1 MNHERIERTLEGI
14 EHELKNA
21 KRSYALARSDE
32 RYAPQINNLISSIRS
47 IATDCRVILRTLKV
61 EP

>member
-1 MNHERIERTLEGI
+1 MNHERIRRVLEGL

-21 KRSYALARSDE
+21 KYSYELALKGE
-32 RYAPQINNLISSIRS
+32 RYAPQINNLTSSVRS
-47 IATDCRVILRTLKV
+47 MATDCRVILRTLGV